1 MASICTTV
9 LYDFRNEAYCRLT
22 IVATSGQPQSMP
34 DLYAAHDAIFSAF
47 VFSHMT
53 GHRRSASTPHHVMP
67 ARPAMP
73 LLSLSESL
81 ARMKHKLKQRLSTG
95 ITNKTPRTGSVSR
108 VWPSATAL
116 LSQLESSAEP
126 FGPLKSAIGD
136 LSKERSEYSEL
147 RKKIDSVLKD
157 LSTHMRSLA
166 EGMMTDSV
174 KLICSEIE
182 AEVSTLDAKQGL
194 STGRRLV
201 DAMDGLDEVM
211 ECCQR
216 VHDHLER
223 LTLNLNLNILQGI
236 SEQMLELKLDR
247 MKPSMSAVY
256 NSAEA
261 ADIKRGACTEGTR
274 EAQIKL
280 LLEWADE
287 PSSGRTC
294 WMNGM
299 AGTGKTTIAYTV
311 CTELKSKNQLGA
323 SFFCSRTI
331 PECRRVKHI
340 IPSIAYQLARFSLPY
355 RCALSKALSADI
367 DAHALVLNVQY
378 KKLIEDPLAAVKD
391 CLPSDLI
398 VVIDALDEC
407 DNEDSVGQILELL
420 MPAAHTLPIRFLISS
435 RPEKEITRKMAGR
448 LDGHDD
454 ARLVLHN
461 LDSAVVRQDIEKYM
475 RKELHDIPLTDAQ
488 WRSIVDRCGMLF
500 IYAATTCRYIKQE
513 HEMHNLGTAVSV
525 IMNSAS
531 VPMEQGDE
539 SVIDELYKTI
549 LDTAFNRSKASQGN
563 KTRMKMVLETAV
575 CAIEPMT
582 KIAMAKI
589 LNLDGDTQVDRLL
602 LPFRSLLNVA
612 QKTGLVTTLHA
623 SFPDFMLSQDRSGQ
637 YHCQSRSRHAT
648 IVEACLRLIDGAE
661 PKFNI
666 CALPSSFLLDNQVK
680 DLAHRVTRSISPGL
694 VYACR
699 YWTTHLTLGEHTNSL
714 IGLIDGFF
722 HSRLLLWME
731 VMNLTKNMRYA
742 TSIIQSAEKWCTERN
757 IPEHVT
763 KLVHDASQFVS
774 IYANHPVSQSTPH
787 IYASMLPFWPRSRPL
802 SVAYMPRTSGLVQP
816 TGTAI
821 DRRRLAL
828 IATWKVSTKYVA
840 SMSLSRDGRR
850 LVAPTADSIEV
861 YDTATGESVVSLAEE
876 RTKNVHSVAMSPDG
890 SKVAFFWDG
899 GTPYVWDTA
908 NGGTVTQLLP
918 DGLSGGRSLAFS
930 PDGSRLACGLR
941 NGEVHICALGQDVSS
956 HGLLTGCT
964 TQVNSVVFSSDGLQL
979 ASGLSDDTVLVWDVQ
994 TGQPVGTPFEGHTN
1008 AVLSVCS
1015 CPIDSRIASV
1025 SWDGTIRVWD
1035 LQTGQTVLGPL
1046 TGHSGTLECVAFSHN
1061 GAFIASGSGD
1071 STIRVYDTRT
1081 GHTVL
1086 GPLQGHTGP
1095 ISSVIFYPDSTRLF
1109 SCSADGTVRVWNVQD
1124 IDTSN
1129 PLPTALSLSS
1139 PVLCIRYSRS
1149 GTRLVSGSWDGSIH
1163 VWDVATGQLV
1173 LGPLH
1178 GHRCGV
1184 LSVDYSADD
1193 RYIAYGSGDG
1203 ILRIWDG
1210 LTGQGIHGPMKGHW
1224 GGVNCVRFSPDSTVV
1239 VSGSDDYTV
1248 RVWDVS
1254 TGQQVTQLFQAY
1266 RSILSV
1272 GISPDGHRVVCG
1284 LDDGKIVVLDRHG
1297 GTTLVGPIDAHKA
1310 SVYSVEFSPDGKRL
1324 VSGSH
1329 DESVGIWDAETGK
1342 QLVVCGKSGGA
1353 HSGSVFSVSFSPNG
1367 LYVASGSQDH
1377 TVRVWDSENGK
1388 LIHGPLEAHTSDVSC
1403 IQFSPDGSH
1412 LVSCSRD
1419 STTRLW
1425 DVSFLATHPQGDN
1438 MTLGQNINIPF
1449 VLDDDTTPDLWLLNA
1464 NGWVVDSHGHQL
1476 VWVPSDLCMYLALP
1490 PNLLVIAYQGYFRL
1504 DTDGWKIGDQWAECY
1519 LL

>member
-1 MASICTTV
+1 
-9 LYDFRNEAYCRLT
+9 
-22 IVATSGQPQSMP
+22 MP
-34 DLYAAHDAIFSAF
+34 DLYAARDADFAAF
-47 VFSHMT
+47 VFSHMDGLIVLYT
-53 GHRRSASTPHHVMP
+53 SDYRI
-67 ARPAMP
+67 PAMP

-95 ITNKTPRTGSVSR
+95 ITNKTPCTGSVSR
-108 VWPSATAL
+108 VWPSVTTL

-126 FGPLKSAIGD
+126 FGPLKSAIG
-136 LSKERSEYSEL
+136 RAA
-147 RKKIDSVLKD
+147 KKIDKVLKD
-157 LSTHMRSLA
+157 LSTHMRSPA

-182 AEVSTLDAKQGL
+182 AEVSALGAKQGL

-236 SEQMLELKLDR
+236 SEQMLELKLDK

-340 IPSIAYQLARFSLPY
+340 VPSIAYQLARFSLPF

-367 DAHALVLNVQY
+367 DAHALALNVQY

-461 LDSAVVRQDIEKYM
+461 LDSAVVRQDIETYM
-475 RKELHDIPLTDAQ
+475 RKELQDIPLTHAQ

-513 HEMHNLGTAVSV
+513 HEMHNLATAVSV

-549 LDTAFNRSKASQGN
+549 LDTAFNRSRASQGN
-563 KTRMKMVLETAV
+563 KRRMRMVLETAV

-602 LPFRSLLNVA
+602 LPFRSVLNVA

-623 SFPDFMLSQDRSGQ
+623 SFPDFMLSQDRSGE

-648 IVEACLRLIDGAE
+648 IAEACLRLIDGAE

-666 CALPSSFLLDNQVK
+666 CALPSSFLLDDQVN
-680 DLAHRVTRSISPGL
+680 DLAHRVTQSISPGL
-694 VYACR
+694 VYACL
-699 YWTTHLTLGEHTNSL
+699 YWTTHLTLGEHTSSL
-714 IGLIDGFF
+714 TGLVDCFF
-722 HSRLLLWME
+722 QSRLLLWME
-731 VMNLTKNMRYA
+731 VMNLTRTYVMRHLSYRAPRRARRTRTCHKASPRRIPVRIDLCQPFRVPKHSTHLRFHASVLAPISA
-742 TSIIQSAEKWCTERN
+742 TLGSIHS
-757 IPEHVT
+757 
-763 KLVHDASQFVS
+763 
-774 IYANHPVSQSTPH
+774 
-787 IYASMLPFWPRSRPL
+787 
-802 SVAYMPRTSGLVQP
+802 RTSGLVQP

-828 IATWKVSTKYVA
+828 IATWKVSTQIVWSMVCQETEDDLWHLPQQHRGVRYDDGRECGQPCRRAHKDVDYVA
-840 SMSLSRDGRR
+840 
-850 LVAPTADSIEV
+850 I
-861 YDTATGESVVSLAEE
+861 
-876 RTKNVHSVAMSPDG
+876 SPDG
-890 SKVAFFWDG
+890 SRWPFLAIM
-899 GTPYVWDTA
+899 
-908 NGGTVTQLLP
+908 LLP
-918 DGLSGGRSLAFS
+918 DGVSGGYSLAFS
-930 PDGSRLACGLR
+930 PDGSRVACGLE
-941 NGEVHICALGQDVSS
+941 NGRCTSAHWDKSQRSWS
-956 HGLLTGCT
+956 THG
-964 TQVNSVVFSSDGLQL
+964 V
-979 ASGLSDDTVLVWDVQ
+979 DVQ
-994 TGQPVGTPFEGHTN
+994 TGQPVGTPFEGHTGQ
-1008 AVLSVCS
+1008 VWSVCS
-1015 CPIDSRIASV
+1015 CPTDSRIASG
-1025 SWDGTIRVWD
+1025 SLDKTIRVWD
-1035 LQTGQTVLGPL
+1035 PQTGQTVLGPL
-1046 TGHSGTLECVAFSHN
+1046 TGHSNAVYCVAFSHN
-1061 GAFIASGSGD
+1061 GAFIASGSD
-1071 STIRVYDTRT
+1071 DNTIRVYDTRT
-1081 GHTVL
+1081 GHSAWTARGTHQLHQL
-1086 GPLQGHTGP
+1086 GHL
-1095 ISSVIFYPDSTRLF
+1095 
-1109 SCSADGTVRVWNVQD
+1109 
-1124 IDTSN
+1124 
-1129 PLPTALSLSS
+1129 LSRQHS
-1139 PVLCIRYSRS
+1139 PVLLLSRRHGTRMERARHRYLQSSSDCLISFLLSTPSDTLAAAHGLSLAQQMGRYTCGMWRPVSWCSDHSMAMSAIRQHTANLGWTD
-1149 GTRLVSGSWDGSIH
+1149 GTRLPRTDG
-1163 VWDVATGQLV
+1163 
-1173 LGPLH
+1173 
-1178 GHRCGV
+1178 GHSNGV
-1184 LSVDYSADD
+1184 
-1193 RYIAYGSGDG
+1193 
-1203 ILRIWDG
+1203 
-1210 LTGQGIHGPMKGHW
+1210 T
-1224 GGVNCVRFSPDSTVV
+1224 CVRFSPDSTVV
-1239 VSGSDDYTV
+1239 VSGSNDGTV

-1254 TGQQVTQLFQAY
+1254 TGQQVTQLFQGD
-1266 RSILSV
+1266 RRILSV
-1272 GISPDGHRVVCG
+1272 GTSPDGHRVVCG
-1284 LDDGKIVVLDRHG
+1284 LDDSKIVVLDRHS
-1297 GTTLVGPIDAHKA
+1297 GTTLVGPIMLTRTGFVRWSSPKMA
-1310 SVYSVEFSPDGKRL
+1310 SASS
-1324 VSGSH
+1324 
-1329 DESVGIWDAETGK
+1329 
-1342 QLVVCGKSGGA
+1342 QVV
-1353 HSGSVFSVSFSPNG
+1353 VLSVSFSPNG
-1367 LYVASGSQDH
+1367 LYVASGSSDH

-1388 LIHGPLEAHTSDVSC
+1388 LIHGPLKAHTGRVSS

-1412 LVSCSRD
+1412 LVRARGTAPFDSGTYRFWEHIHKRTQPQVQQVHCLSRNPSILSGRRWLGGGLAR
-1419 STTRLW
+1419 ST
-1425 DVSFLATHPQGDN
+1425 
-1438 MTLGQNINIPF
+1438 
-1449 VLDDDTTPDLWLLNA
+1449 LL
-1464 NGWVVDSHGHQL
+1464 
-1476 VWVPSDLCMYLALP
+1476 WVPSDLYGYLALP
-1490 PNLLVIAYQGYFRL
+1490 STSSIIADQGAFVL
-1504 DTDGWKIGDQWAECY
+1504 NTDGWKIGDRWMECY
-1519 LL
+1519 RP

>member
-1 MASICTTV
+1 MASLCTV

-22 IVATSGQPQSMP
+22 VVATSGRPQSMP
-34 DLYAAHDAIFSAF
+34 DLYAAHDANFSAF
-47 VFSHMT
+47 VFSHMGGFIPDT
-53 GHRRSASTPHHVMP
+53 GVQ
-67 ARPAMP
+67 
-73 LLSLSESL
+73 L
-81 ARMKHKLKQRLSTG
+81 AL
-95 ITNKTPRTGSVSR
+95 RTTR
-108 VWPSATAL
+108 VWPSVTAL

-126 FGPLKSAIGD
+126 FGPLKSAIGCCKLTIGQD

-147 RKKIDSVLKD
+147 RKKIDSVLQD
-157 LSTHMRSLA
+157 LSTHMRTPA

-182 AEVSTLDAKQGL
+182 AEVSTLDAKQRL

-201 DAMDGLDEVM
+201 DAMDGLDDVM

-236 SEQMLELKLDR
+236 SEQMLELKLDK

-280 LLEWADE
+280 LLE
-287 PSSGRTC
+287 GRR
-294 WMNGM
+294 
-299 AGTGKTTIAYTV
+299 AK
-311 CTELKSKNQLGA
+311 LRKNQLGA

-340 IPSIAYQLARFSLPY
+340 IPSIAYQLARFSLPF

-367 DAHALVLNVQY
+367 DAHALALNVQY

-391 CLPSDLI
+391 CLPADLI

-407 DNEDSVGQILELL
+407 DNEDSVSQILELL

-461 LDSAVVRQDIEKYM
+461 LDSAVVRQDIETYM
-475 RKELHDIPLTDAQ
+475 RKELHDIPLTHAQ

-513 HEMHNLGTAVSV
+513 HEMHNLATAVSV

-549 LDTAFNRSKASQGN
+549 LDTAFNRSRASQGN
-563 KTRMKMVLETAV
+563 KRRMRMVLETAV

-602 LPFRSLLNVA
+602 LPFRSVLNVA

-637 YHCQSRSRHAT
+637 YHCQPRSRHAT
-648 IVEACLRLIDGAE
+648 IAEACLRLIDGAE

-666 CALPSSFLLDNQVK
+666 CALPSSFLLDDQVK
-680 DLAHRVTRSISPGL
+680 DLAHRVTHSISPGL
-694 VYACR
+694 IYACR
-699 YWTTHLTLGEHTNSL
+699 YWTIHLTLGEHTNRL
-714 IGLIDGFF
+714 TGLVGGFF

-731 VMNLTKNMRYA
+731 VINLTNNIRYA
-742 TSIIQSAEKWCTERN
+742 TSVIQSAEKWCTNRN
-757 IPEHVT
+757 IPEHIT
-763 KLVHDASQFVS
+763 KLAHDASQFVS

-802 SVAYMPRTSGLVQP
+802 SAAYMPRTSGLVQP

-828 IATWKVSTKYVA
+828 IATWKVSTGSVE
-840 SMSLSRDGRR
+840 SISLSRDGRR

-861 YDTATGESVVSLAEE
+861 YDTTTGESVVSLAEE
-876 RTKNVHSVAMSPDG
+876 RTKYVNCVAISPDG
-890 SKVAFFWDG
+890 SKVAFSSSDSAA
-899 GTPYVWDTA
+899 YVWDIA
-908 NGGTVTQLLP
+908 NGGAVTHLLP
-918 DGLSGGRSLAFS
+918 DVQSLAFS
-930 PDGSRLACGLR
+930 PDGSRLACGLMGR
-941 NGEVHICALGQDVSS
+941 RVC
-956 HGLLTGCT
+956 LLSR
-964 TQVNSVVFSSDGLQL
+964 VLFDGLHL
-979 ASGLSDDTVLVWDVQ
+979 ASGSSDKTVRVWDVQ
-994 TGQPVGTPFEGHTN
+994 TGQPVGTPFEGHTGP
-1008 AVLSVCS
+1008 VLSVCS
-1015 CPIDSRIASV
+1015 CPTDSRIASG
-1025 SWDGTIRVWD
+1025 SLDKSIRVWD
-1035 LQTGQTVLGPL
+1035 PQTGQTVLGPL
-1046 TGHSGTLECVAFSHN
+1046 TGHSGYVSCVAFSHN
-1061 GAFIASGSGD
+1061 GAFIASGSFD
-1071 STIRVYDTRT
+1071 NTIRVYDTRT
-1081 GHTVL
+1081 GKTVL
-1086 GPLQGHTGP
+1086 GPLEGHTSH
-1095 ISSVIFYPDSTRLF
+1095 ITSVIFSPDSTRLF
-1109 SCSADGTVRVWNVQD
+1109 SCSYDGTVRVWNVQD
-1124 IDTSN
+1124 IHTSN
-1129 PLPTALSLSS
+1129 PLPTASPLSS
-1139 PVLCIRYSRS
+1139 PISSIRYSRS
-1149 GTRLVSGSWDGSIH
+1149 GTRVVSGSQDGSIH

-1178 GHRCGV
+1178 GHERDV
-1184 LSVDYSADD
+1184 ESVGYSADD
-1193 RYIAYGSGDG
+1193 RYIASGSRDRT
-1203 ILRIWDG
+1203 LRIWDG
-1210 LTGQGIHGPMKGHW
+1210 LTGQDIHGPMEGHSDW
-1224 GGVNCVRFSPDSTVV
+1224 VTCVRFSPDSTVV
-1239 VSGSDDYTV
+1239 VSGSDDHTV

-1254 TGQQVTQLFQAY
+1254 TGQQVTQLFEGIA
-1266 RSILSV
+1266 LSF
-1272 GISPDGHRVVCG
+1272 
-1284 LDDGKIVVLDRHG
+1284 VLDRHS
-1297 GTTLVGPIDAHKA
+1297 GTTLVGPIAVHKDW
-1310 SVYSVEFSPDGKRL
+1310 VRSVEFSQDGKRL
-1324 VSGSH
+1324 VSGS
-1329 DESVGIWDAETGK
+1329 DDQSVDMGCRDREAACC
-1342 QLVVCGKSGGA
+1342 LRRDRGA

-1367 LYVASGSQDH
+1367 LYVASGSKDH
-1377 TVRVWDSENGK
+1377 TVRLWDSENGK
-1388 LIHGPLEAHTSDVSC
+1388 LIHGPLKAHTDGVEC

-1412 LVSCSRD
+1412 LVSCSYGRGLHLIWRSYD
-1419 STTRLW
+1419 RTIRFW
-1425 DVSFLATHPQGDN
+1425 DVSFLATHSQGEN
-1438 MTLGQNINIPF
+1438 MILGQNVNTLLLFTI
-1449 VLDDDTTPDLWLLNA
+1449 TPLLTSGRRMAMVGLWTHMVNSLYGFHPTYA
-1464 NGWVVDSHGHQL
+1464 CIWHSPQT
-1476 VWVPSDLCMYLALP
+1476 P
-1490 PNLLVIAYQGYFRL
+1490 Q
-1504 DTDGWKIGDQWAECY
+1504 
-1519 LL
+1519 